1 MKMPQTVVSRSNFRY
16 MYWSMAQQLAHQTS
30 NGCNLQ
36 VGDLYASGT
45 ISGSTPDSLGSML
58 ELAWKGTRPVP
69 LADGSERKFLLDGDT
84 VTMRGFAEKDG
95 VRIGFGEVSGM
106 ILPAVE

>member
-1 MKMPQTVVSRSNFRY
+1 
-16 MYWSMAQQLAHQTS
+16 
-30 NGCNLQ
+30 
-36 VGDLYASGT
+36 
-45 ISGSTPDSLGSML
+45 ML

-95 VRIGFGEVSGM
+95 VRVGFGEVSGM